1 MGEEAAALPFEA
13 HWNDEVAPN
22 DLDAR
27 RDRGNGLREAGINC
41 ASNESKSLL
50 RLRLLFLALGAF
62 GVSAVTACPLEIG
75 GGKIDVVFDEPAP
88 AFPQKLALVWIETAA
103 RAVSSY
109 YGRFPVAHVVVR
121 VRATAGDR
129 IEGGKTFGVHDG
141 GRITVEV
148 GRGTSA
154 AHFQRDWLMTHEM
167 VHLAF
172 PSVSESQHWIEEGIS
187 TYVEPIAR
195 AQIGALQ
202 PEQVWADLVRD
213 LPQGLPEAGDRGLD
227 FTPTYWGGA
236 LFCLLADVE
245 IHRRTKNAK
254 GLQDALRGIREAGGT
269 IWEDWELERALRTGD
284 ERTGVPVLQE
294 LYAKMRAAPAPVDLD
309 DLWRRLGIS
318 RRGRTV
324 TIQKDAPLAAVR
336 RAIVPEP

>member
-1 MGEEAAALPFEA
+1 MRLCALFPALFALGTTAAAA
-13 HWNDEVAPN
+13 A
-22 DLDAR
+22 
-27 RDRGNGLREAGINC
+27 
-41 ASNESKSLL
+41 
-50 RLRLLFLALGAF
+50 
-62 GVSAVTACPLEIG
+62 PLEIG
-75 GGKIDVVFDEPAP
+75 GGKIDVLFDEPAP
-88 AFPQKLALVWIETAA
+88 AFPQKLALAWIETAA
-103 RAVSSY
+103 RAVTSY

-129 IEGGKTFGVHDG
+129 IEGGKTSGARDG

-148 GRGTSA
+148 GRGTTA

-195 AQIGALQ
+195 AQVGALR

-213 LPQGLPEAGDRGLD
+213 LPQGLPGAGDRGLD
-227 FTPTYWGGA
+227 FTPTWGRTYWGGA

-245 IHRRTKNAK
+245 IRRRTKNAK
-254 GLQDALRGIREAGGT
+254 GLQDALRGILEAGGR

-284 ERTGVPVLQE
+284 EATGVPVLQE
-294 LYAKMRAAPAPVDLD
+294 LYAKMRAAPAPVELD
-309 DLWRRLGIS
+309 DLWRRLGIL
-318 RRGRTV
+318 RQGRTV
-324 TIQKDAPLAAVR
+324 TLQHDAPLGAVR